1 MILNLSNDCSSEFT
15 IDFISSD
22 EDSDELTVAE
32 RFEFTPLDTYASL
45 EEEKRGIDS
54 VDGYAYTLFYNYGE
68 GSGNFCLKEEGVHT
82 GTITNKKKRGIPWYF
97 MQKYESV
104 PSESQLKN
112 RNATLRKQSSGGWEI
127 KNVAEL
133 VEWTPAHLCTT
144 RGELFLRGLGSIVD
158 SRAAQPRRY
167 FGTYTTYYDKKQYAK
182 TFVPRA
188 YMFVRTEHQVVYA
201 TMFTTSIHRQRLH
214 INCVFS
220 HQEAFEM
227 IMWPQEKAE
236 YAQWFE
242 DTYLASPW
250 ASWYYQGA
258 TPGVTPSQNALEFHY
273 KTIKTTILFHDA
285 LKAFRGKLN
294 HFSEGP
300 LCSGAVG
307 RAKQLLDNK
316 KNYYTLKAPKPRAVF
331 GVLFDGTKFLI
342 SCSNINGSAPTRGR
356 AQPYLKSLGGM
367 LPADIT
373 VLNVERCCLS
383 IHQVKFLHVNCLAK
397 FTPSAW
403 ILSIPGKYVCD
414 CVFFVKT
421 GWQSSY
427 ALAAMVL
434 QDEVNMSGLLKSLP
448 TIKASGGQRK
458 AKSCH
463 TKDRSDHSQFSVAGL
478 VKLYLA
484 TPMAPIHWNV
494 MRGFEVN
501 KKGVLTN
508 ESFLGTV
515 ISWGNN
521 DGVYCWTVT
530 FTKAKKTVMLECQN

>member
-1 MILNLSNDCSSEFT
+1 M
-15 IDFISSD
+15 
-22 EDSDELTVAE
+22 
-32 RFEFTPLDTYASL
+32 YASL
-45 EEEKRGIDS
+45 EEAKRGIDS
-54 VDGYAYTLFYNYGE
+54 VDGYAYTLFYDYGKRGDKMDDRSVYACISHEKCEKRIRVAPSEE
-68 GSGNFCLKEEGVHT
+68 GSGKFCLKEEGVHT

-133 VEWTPAHLCTT
+133 VEWTSAHLYCC
-144 RGELFLRGLGSIVD
+144 GLIIS
-158 SRAAQPRRY
+158 SRAIFWSVTKARSGQNTEGVLGVTDGTYRLHFEFELGGWTIVY

-188 YMFVRTEHQVVYA
+188 YMFVRTEHQVAYA
-201 TMFTTSIHRQRLH
+201 TMFTTSVHRQRLH

-220 HQEAFEM
+220 HQGAFEM

-258 TPGVTPSQNALEFHY
+258 TPDVTPSQNALESHH

-285 LKAFRGKLN
+285 LKPFRGKLY

-316 KNYYTLKAPKPRAVF
+316 KNYYTLKAPKPRAVL

-342 SCSNINGSAPTRGR
+342 SCRNINGSAPTRGR
-356 AQPYLKSLGGM
+356 AQPYLKSLGGPT
-367 LPADIT
+367 LQYSS
-373 VLNVERCCLS
+373 LS
-383 IHQVKFLHVNCLAK
+383 FDPPNQISPRELSRKIHPV
-397 FTPSAW
+397 
-403 ILSIPGKYVCD
+403 
-414 CVFFVKT
+414 
-421 GWQSSY
+421 
-427 ALAAMVL
+427 
-434 QDEVNMSGLLKSLP
+434 GLDPVDS
-448 TIKASGGQRK
+448 R
-458 AKSCH
+458 
-463 TKDRSDHSQFSVAGL
+463 
-478 VKLYLA
+478 
-484 TPMAPIHWNV
+484 
-494 MRGFEVN
+494 
-501 KKGVLTN
+501 
-508 ESFLGTV
+508 
-515 ISWGNN
+515 
-521 DGVYCWTVT
+521 
-530 FTKAKKTVMLECQN
+530 